1 MYNNISILKN
11 ELTKYDIITE
21 PCPFRKVVKVIG
33 CLFIYFSLLTPIHSK
48 CWGSVST
55 QRKSSENYHY
65 NFFWWFSFERM
76 RIIFYIRKILEKKGI
91 QILFIGR
98 KDPESGSRIR
108 MQSIWNGPSTLFTA
122 HFEEGYRGI
131 IFSLGKAR
139 YPGSGDSWNQIILNC
154 EGTSGIL
161 YGSYMAWRTRPVKM
175 RPFPK

>member
-1 MYNNISILKN
+1 M
-11 ELTKYDIITE
+11 
-21 PCPFRKVVKVIG
+21 VKVIV
-33 CLFIYFSLLTPIHSK
+33 CLFLYFSLLTPIHSQ

-55 QRKSSENYHY
+55 TFRPPGSVKKDPVARHTDENHRV
-65 NFFWWFSFERM
+65 FLWFSFERM
-76 RIIFYIRKILEKKGI
+76 RIIFYIRKIVEKKGI